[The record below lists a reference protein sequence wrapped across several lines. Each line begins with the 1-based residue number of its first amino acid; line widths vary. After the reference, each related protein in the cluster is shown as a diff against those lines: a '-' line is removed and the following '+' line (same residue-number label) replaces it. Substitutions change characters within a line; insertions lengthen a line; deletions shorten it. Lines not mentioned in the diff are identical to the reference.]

1 MSRIIDIKENFTG
14 KDSSELMMELMEAC
28 NETVTPVPDA
38 GKFYFFVYSPKTPNI
53 R

>member
-1 MSRIIDIKENFTG
+1 MSRIAEITDNMTG
-14 KDSSELMMELMEAC
+14 KDSSELMMVLMEAC

-38 GKFYFFVYSPKTPNI
+38 GKFYFFVYAPKTPNI